1 MTLILSNADI
11 AKIVTMQDCIDVLEE
26 SFVDLDEGRGAS
38 RRRSDISTPTEYSRD
53 GMYVLKSMDGVFP
66 ARGVAAIRLNSDVIT
81 FPKING
87 SVRRVRVPAAPNN
100 RYTGLVLL
108 FSTKTGE
115 PLAIFPD
122 GIVQPMR
129 VAATSALGAKC
140 LAREEASEVV
150 ILGTGWQARAQARAI
165 VCVRPVKRI
174 RCYSP
179 NEANRREFAA
189 EMSPVVGVNVEPTNS
204 AERAVQGADIVLCAT
219 NSTVG
224 VFNPAWIEKGMHLSS
239 IQPSELGPEIVH
251 KADVAATLSHDC
263 DPVYITTHGL
273 RVPEQPGGGI
283 QNLADEVGWGRLV
296 TLPELL
302 ADRKHGRNSSR
313 GRTSRDQVTCFL
325 NPMGLGYQF
334 AAVGAVVYRRAIEQG
349 CGRELPTDWFT
360 ESEMP

>member
-1 MTLILSNADI
+1 MTLILSNAEI
-11 AKIVTMQDCIDVLEE
+11 AKIVTMQDCIDVLEQ
-26 SFVDLDEGRGAS
+26 SFVDLNEGRGAS
-38 RRRSDISTPTEYSRD
+38 RRRSDISTPTDYARD

-66 ARGVAAIRLNSDVIT
+66 ALSVAAVRLNSDVIT
-81 FPKING
+81 FPKIKG

-122 GIVQPMR
+122 GIIQPMR

-140 LAREEASEVV
+140 LARGDACDVA
-150 ILGTGWQARAQARAI
+150 ILGSGWQARAQARAI
-165 VCVRPVKRI
+165 VCVRPVNRI

-179 NEANRREFAA
+179 NEAKRQAFAA
-189 EMSPVVGVNVEPTNS
+189 ELSPVIGINIEPMSS
-204 AERAVQGADIVLCAT
+204 AERAVEGAHIVLCAT

-224 VFNPAWIEKGMHLSS
+224 VFKPAWIEKGMHLSA
-239 IQPSELGPEIVH
+239 IQPSELGPEVVH
-251 KADVAATLSHDC
+251 MVDVAATLSHDC

-273 RVPEQPGGGI
+273 RVPEEPGGGI
-283 QNLADEVGWGRLV
+283 QNLANEVGWRALV

-302 ADRKHGRNSSR
+302 ADRKYSRNGSR
-313 GRTSRDQVTCFL
+313 SRTSHNQVTCFL

-360 ESEMP
+360 ETEMP